1 MFSAP
6 QWRAVGSATH
16 GAAPGRTVPAVDG
29 AQEGRDGGDGTQQ
42 RGGSASYAGSGSD
55 DPLK

>member
-6 QWRAVGSATH
+6 RRRAVGSATR

-42 RGGSASYAGSGSD
+42 RVGRLRTQGQA
-55 DPLK
+55 LTIR